1 MPVDGPVTGPG
12 ELLRVGQVDIIADNP
27 EDEEAA
33 RREFEREGLNLNYVG
48 GSQYLGAYLGNGEEL
63 EAWVRPKVEAW
74 DHRLRTLAKI
84 SKRYPQSAYAGLGM
98 SLQIECL
105 YPQRTIHGVGTL
117 MGPIKDAL
125 REAFFPVLFGGEE
138 VSPNLREILGHSV
151 KLSGLG
157 ILYPRLL
164 LDRT

>member
-1 MPVDGPVTGPG
+1 MPVDGPGAGPG

-74 DHRLRTLAKI
+74 DHRLRILAKI
-84 SKRYPQSAYAGLGM
+84 SKRYPQSAYAVLGM
-98 SLQIECL
+98 SLQIEWQYL
-105 YPQRTIHGVGTL
+105 QSTVPVVSSL
-117 MGPIKDAL
+117 MGPIEDAL
-125 REAFFPVLFGGEE
+125 REAFLPALFGGEE
-138 VSPNLREILGHSV
+138 VSTDIR
-151 KLSGLG
+151 
-157 ILYPRLL
+157 
-164 LDRT
+164 